1 MFPLAIVKKLQFLN
15 FQINF
20 KLKRGNMRKSY
31 IHQNLVG
38 TLGCHYMKGFYGRL
52 RKAKVMSKKMK
63 NQQFYY

>member
-1 MFPLAIVKKLQFLN
+1 MLCLAIVKKLQFLN

-31 IHQNLVG
+31 MFQNLVG
-38 TLGCHYMKGFYGRL
+38 TLGFQYIKGFYGRL

-63 NQQFYY
+63 NLQF